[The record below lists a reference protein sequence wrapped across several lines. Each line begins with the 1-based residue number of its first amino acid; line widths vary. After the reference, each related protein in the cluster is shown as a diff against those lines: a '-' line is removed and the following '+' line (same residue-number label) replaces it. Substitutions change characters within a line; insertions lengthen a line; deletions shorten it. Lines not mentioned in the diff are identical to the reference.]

1 MPCFWGLGVRPRR
14 PRTAL
19 AVLILCL
26 ACGAVAARAAFP
38 KPAGFVNDFANILDA
53 SSREALDQMLK
64 QVERETTAEIVF
76 VSVTSLDGMSVEEY
90 SNKLFKEWGVGKKKE
105 DNGVLVLVAPSDR
118 IMKIEVGYG
127 LEGVLPDGLAGE
139 IIREQF
145 TPRFKANDYP
155 GGVRA
160 GMRRVA
166 EVVRT
171 NHVLTAEERAEIDRP
186 TSGQPPAWLLIPF
199 FGVFVAIGAFAIGLG
214 IRTKT
219 VGPILFG
226 LLFFGIPFLIALVA
240 FFTVTL
246 FTLAPL
252 SLAMLITGYR
262 KGAMLKWRNTAGTK
276 GTGWTMGGDGSSGGS
291 SSGSS
296 WSSGGGSSSSGSSF
310 GGGSSGGG
318 GASGRW

>member
-1 MPCFWGLGVRPRR
+1 V
-14 PRTAL
+14 T
-19 AVLILCL
+19 
-26 ACGAVAARAAFP
+26 ARAAFP

-53 SSREALDQMLK
+53 SSREALDQMLT

-90 SNKLFKEWGVGKKKE
+90 ANKLFKEWGVGKKKQ
-105 DNGVLVLVAPSDR
+105 DNGVLVVVAPSDR
-118 IMKIEVGYG
+118 SIRIEVGYG

-139 IIREQF
+139 IIRAQF

-171 NHVLTAEERAEIDRP
+171 NHVLTADERAQIDRP
-186 TSGQPPAWLLIPF
+186 PSDEPPAWLLIPF
-199 FGVFVAIGAFAIGLG
+199 LGIFVAIGAFAIGLG
-214 IRTKT
+214 VRTKT

-226 LLFFGIPFLIALVA
+226 LLFFGIPFLIALAV
-240 FFTVTL
+240 FFTITL
-246 FTLAPL
+246 FTLGPL
-252 SLAMLITGYR
+252 SLAMLVTGYR
-262 KGAMLKWRNTAGTK
+262 KGAMVKWRNAAGTK
-276 GTGWTMGGDGSSGGS
+276 GTGWTMGGGGSSGGS

-296 WSSGGGSSSSGSSF
+296 WSSGGGSSSSGGSF